1 MKVSTKGRYALR
13 VLVDLAEHGQNKN
26 ISIREI
32 AERQEI
38 SDKYLEGIV
47 ARLSAAGF
55 VKSVRGKYGGYQL
68 TRKPSEYS
76 VYDILAATEDSVA
89 LVACL
94 EDEVNVCPRHGECR
108 TLPLW
113 DHMQAYIRKH
123 MEEITLEDVMNRNFD
138 K

>member
-13 VLVDLAEHGQNKN
+13 VLVDLAENGKEKN
-26 ISIREI
+26 VSIREI

-76 VYDILAATEDSVA
+76 VYDILEATEDSVA

-94 EDEVNVCPRHGECR
+94 EDEINACPRQGDCR

-113 DHMQAYIRKH
+113 DHMQSYIRAH